1 MLINQVLIYSE
12 IHNVANPKGIV
23 IITHGIALHSIYYRK
38 MAELLNKARY
48 AVVLYDV
55 RGHGKSQGKRGDIK
69 SIFQFTSD
77 LNELVEYTKKNND
90 NLPIFLLGHSMGGII
105 TKVYAT
111 LHNNFDGSIILSSP
125 NSSQRLGMFGLLPI
139 SLFGSLKIKTDFSDP
154 RLSHF
159 PASDNVDP
167 YALKF
172 FTFRLIIQTLK
183 KGTQHIDKNISNYN
197 KPVLIMHGSDD
208 KLVPP
213 SMSEDFYESLNTKDK
228 SLVIIEGGYHNLNDD
243 IVTEKTV
250 DSIVLWLDSQ
260 IN

>member
-12 IHNVANPKGIV
+12 IHNVTNPKGIV

-38 MAELLNKARY
+38 MAELLNQSGY

-77 LNELVEYTKKNND
+77 LNELVDYTKKNYNG
-90 NLPIFLLGHSMGGII
+90 LPLFLLGHSMGGMI
-105 TKVYAT
+105 TKVYST
-111 LHNNFDGSIILSSP
+111 LYDNFDGSIILSSP
-125 NSSQRLGMFGLLPI
+125 SSSQRLGLFGLLPVT
-139 SLFGSLKIKTDFSDP
+139 LFGSLKIKTDFSDP

-167 YALKF
+167 YALKY
-172 FTFRLIIQTLK
+172 FTYRLIIQTLK
-183 KGTQHIDKNISNYN
+183 KATQHIDKNIANYN
-197 KPVLIMHGSDD
+197 KPVLVMHGSDD
-208 KLVPP
+208 KLVPH
-213 SMSEDFYESLNTKDK
+213 SMSKDFYDSLKNNDK
-228 SLVIIEGGYHNLNDD
+228 TIVIVEGGYHNLNDD
-243 IVTEKTV
+243 IVTENAV
-250 DSIVLWLDSQ
+250 ESIVQWLDSH

>member
-12 IHNVANPKGIV
+12 IHNVTNPKGIV

-38 MAELLNKARY
+38 MAELLNQSGY

-69 SIFQFTSD
+69 SVFQFTSD
-77 LNELVEYTKKNND
+77 LNELVVYTKKNNEH
-90 NLPIFLLGHSMGGII
+90 LPVYLLGHSMGGII

-111 LHNNFDGSIILSSP
+111 LYDNFDGSLILSSP
-125 NSSQRLGMFGLLPI
+125 NNSQRLGLFGLLPTA
-139 SLFGSLKIKTDFSDP
+139 LFGSLKIKTDFSDP

-167 YALKF
+167 YALKY
-172 FTFRLIIQTLK
+172 FTYRLIIQTLK
-183 KGTQHIDKNISNYN
+183 KGTQHIEKNISKYN

-213 SMSEDFYESLNTKDK
+213 SMSKDFYDSLKSKDK
-228 SLVIIEGGYHNLNDD
+228 TLIIVEGGYHNLNDD
-243 IVTEKTV
+243 IVTEKAV
-250 DSIVLWLDSQ
+250 ESIVQWLDSH
-260 IN
+260 IK